1 MIIFVYWHCVS
12 LNSSARSRSSLKLK
26 LSLPPRPLFSC
37 IFSIYLPKS
46 WRRSLGISACFAA
59 SLTCFL
65 SILFAPF
72 LVSLVFE
79 SFLINFFIIC
89 LIIGFSPVHNSGNS
103 CSVDWFL
110 YQSITQGI
118 WDCIQT
124 IGHFHRRRKN
134 IGYSTGHFC

>member
-89 LIIGFSPVHNSGNS
+89 LIIGFSPVGSTRLSEFCSAYTKTFNPPANPIGSGEMYRPVS
-103 CSVDWFL
+103 GSE
-110 YQSITQGI
+110 
-118 WDCIQT
+118 
-124 IGHFHRRRKN
+124 
-134 IGYSTGHFC
+134 